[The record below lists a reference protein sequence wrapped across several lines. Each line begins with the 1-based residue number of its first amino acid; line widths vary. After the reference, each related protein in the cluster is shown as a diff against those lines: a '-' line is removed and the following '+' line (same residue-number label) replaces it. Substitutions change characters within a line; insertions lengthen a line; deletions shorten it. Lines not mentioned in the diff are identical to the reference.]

1 MASTGSSSP
10 QWEYDVFLS
19 FRGKDTRDKFT
30 SHLYSNLEQARI
42 EAYMDDREL
51 ERGKSIEPALWK
63 AIEDSRFSVIVFSR
77 NYASSPW
84 CLDELVKIVECMKEM
99 GQTVLPVFYDVDPS
113 EVAEQKGNY
122 KELFIEHEQNFRND
136 LEKVRRWKDCLATVA
151 NLSGW
156 DVRNRRGISEWESAI
171 KRMIDIPDGNII
183 DVLPISFDGDTGN
196 DGEKM
201 KRNRADENRELE

>member
-1 MASTGSSSP
+1 MASTSSSSP

-19 FRGKDTRDKFT
+19 FRGKDTRNNFT
-30 SHLYSNLEQARI
+30 SHLYSNLEQAGI
-42 EAYMDDREL
+42 EAYMDDSEL
-51 ERGKSIEPALWK
+51 ERGESIEPALWK

-84 CLDELVKIVECMKEM
+84 CLDELVKVVECMKEM
-99 GQTVLPVFYDVDPS
+99 GHTVLPVFYDVDPS

-156 DVRNRRGISEWESAI
+156 DVRNR
-171 KRMIDIPDGNII
+171 
-183 DVLPISFDGDTGN
+183 
-196 DGEKM
+196 
-201 KRNRADENRELE
+201 